1 MECPDREV
9 IMRRAI
15 LTLVA
20 LTFCTAIGANEFNLP
35 PGKWWENERLS
46 QRIGLS
52 SEQRDQ
58 IDELVY
64 DHAHR
69 MIDLNADIK
78 RSELELANLVG
89 QPELDNDR
97 VRAAF
102 GAFQQARQAL
112 EMERFEMLL
121 AVREVLSTEQWGMI
135 QEMQKEMRRRRMS
148 QQERRPG
155 NRPQQER
162 FGEPRPDKPPDGP
175 SF

>member
-1 MECPDREV
+1 
-9 IMRRAI
+9 MRRAI
-15 LTLVA
+15 LTVVA
-20 LTFCTAIGANEFNLP
+20 LAFCTAIGANEFNLP

-52 SEQRDQ
+52 SEQREQ

-78 RSELELANLVG
+78 RTELELANLVG
-89 QPELDNDR
+89 QPEFDSDR
-97 VRAAF
+97 VRTAF
-102 GAFQQARQAL
+102 SAFQQARHAL

-121 AVREVLSTEQWGMI
+121 AVREVLSTEQWGLI

-148 QQERRPG
+148 QQER
-155 NRPQQER
+155 
-162 FGEPRPDKPPDGP
+162 FGGPPPDKSPDGP